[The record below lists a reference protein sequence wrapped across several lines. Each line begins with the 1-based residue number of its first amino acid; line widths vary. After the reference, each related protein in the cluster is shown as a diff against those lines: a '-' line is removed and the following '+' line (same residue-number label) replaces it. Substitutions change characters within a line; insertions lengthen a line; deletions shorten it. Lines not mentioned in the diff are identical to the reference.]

1 MAVNSDVWKS
11 SKLSDSSFKSKPDKW
26 FSNCTA
32 TSNGRRTVTET
43 VHGAAKGEQRILE
56 ACSVYP
62 NDMYRETIE
71 RDEVTAG
78 SSRRKL

>member
-1 MAVNSDVWKS
+1 MAANRNVWKS
-11 SKLSDSSFKSKPDKW
+11 CKLSDSSFKSKPHKW
-26 FSNCTA
+26 FSNYTA
-32 TSNGRRTVTET
+32 TLSGRRTVTET
-43 VHGAAKGEQRILE
+43 VHGVAKGEQRILE

-71 RDEVTAG
+71 RDEVMAG